1 MSQLGRLRAL
11 ASDPGVRATAAS
23 RVIALVG
30 APVSLYLAAT
40 RLAPVSQG
48 YYFVAVNI
56 VAMAQLFELGLGTI
70 LVQFA
75 SHEWPR
81 LRWGRG
87 GGLEGDPAARD
98 AVAAVIIPALRWYG
112 VAALTVFAI
121 AGAGGAVLFGS
132 PAGGSFA
139 VFLVPWCGFVALT
152 GLYLMIIPFVCVAEG
167 CGDLVAVQKMRSW
180 QSAAVLLAL
189 WTGIVTSGPLMAA
202 WLAAA
207 AQLVVAALWLARRHP
222 GLLRAP
228 RSLPAI
234 LLDSARGL
242 PARYRVE
249 QGRSAQLW
257 LALHLA
263 PQLLAPVLLKVRGG
277 DEAGRLGVTVAL
289 ALAPLTVGVA
299 WLHGRYPAFG
309 ALVADG
315 LVREF
320 DALAR
325 RAIAEAAAV
334 FAASAVMLVGA
345 VMLLPFI
352 LPGLAVRVLPLVV
365 LLALLGGSLAGLLL
379 QGMAAYLR
387 AFRDEGLAPTI
398 VAGTAIIVAASTAGA
413 VMGGARLMAF
423 AYAVSSLGIA
433 LPLALAHFRRFRRER
448 MPAQT
453 S

>member
-1 MSQLGRLRAL
+1 MSPLRRLLAL

-23 RVIALVG
+23 RIIALVG

-56 VAMAQLFELGLGTI
+56 VALAQLFELGLGTI

-87 GGLEGDPAARD
+87 GSLEGDLAARD
-98 AVAAVIIPALRWYG
+98 AVAAIVVSALRWYG
-112 VAALTVFAI
+112 MAALALFAI
-121 AGAGGAVLFGS
+121 AGAGGALLFGS

-139 VFLVPWCGFVALT
+139 AFLVLWCGFVALT

-180 QSAAVLLAL
+180 QAAAVLVAL
-189 WTGIVTSGPLMAA
+189 WTGIATSGALMAA

-207 AQLVVAALWLARRHP
+207 AQLGVGAIWLARRHP

-234 LLDSARGL
+234 LLDSAKGL
-242 PARYRVE
+242 PARYRTE
-249 QGRSAQLW
+249 QRRSAQLW

-299 WLHGRYPAFG
+299 WLHGRYPSFG

-315 LVREF
+315 LVHDF

-334 FAASAVMLVGA
+334 FAAASVTLVGA
-345 VMLLPFI
+345 VMLLPFV
-352 LPGLAVRVLPLVV
+352 LPALAARVLPLVV
-365 LLALLGGSLAGLLL
+365 LLALLGGSMAGLLL

-387 AFRDEGLAPTI
+387 AFRDEGLAPMV
-398 VAGTAIIVAASTAGA
+398 VAGTAIVVVASSAGA
-413 VMGGARLMAF
+413 MMGGARLMAF
-423 AYAVSSLGIA
+423 AYGLSSLGIA
-433 LPLALAHFRRFRRER
+433 VPLALAHFRRFRRER
-448 MPAQT
+448 LSAQT